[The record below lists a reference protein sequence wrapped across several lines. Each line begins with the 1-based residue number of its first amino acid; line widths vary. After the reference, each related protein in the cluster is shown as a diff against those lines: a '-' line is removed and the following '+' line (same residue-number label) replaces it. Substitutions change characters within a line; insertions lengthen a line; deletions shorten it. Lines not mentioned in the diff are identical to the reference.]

1 LELGLKDVT
10 LVSQA
15 AREGGVPM
23 PFLSV
28 LVDRFTSSK
37 AKGRADFDWSAI
49 GLSVSEDAG
58 INVNKEINQ
67 NKKDIKEGN
76 TY

>member
-1 LELGLKDVT
+1 MGLKDVT

-15 AREGGVPM
+15 AREASVPM

-28 LVDRFTSSK
+28 LLDRFVAAK
-37 AKGRADFDWSAI
+37 AKGRSGFDWSAI
-49 GLSVSEDAG
+49 GLNVAEDAG
-58 INVNKEINQ
+58 IDVTKDVARNQ
-67 NKKDIKEGN
+67 KDIADGR